1 MIKISPSRLSA
12 DFARLGEEVRAVDEA
27 GADFIH
33 LDVMDGHFVPNITIG
48 PLVVEA
54 VRRVTKLP
62 LDVHLMI
69 SEPDKYI
76 ADFASAG
83 ADYLTVHAEVLP
95 HLHRTI
101 QVIREKGMKPGVV
114 LNPSTPLGVLDHVL
128 RDVDMVLL
136 MSVNPGFG
144 GQSFIP
150 ESLGKIRKLRR
161 TIDQWS
167 LETLLEVDGGIKTDN
182 AADIARAGADVLV
195 SGSGI
200 FGAKDYR
207 EAIGLMRA
215 RAQKAWDERS

>member
-1 MIKISPSRLSA
+1 MIKISPSMLSA
-12 DFARLGEEVRAVDEA
+12 DFSRLGEEVRAIDAA

-48 PLVVEA
+48 PMVVEA
-54 VRRVTKLP
+54 VRKVTALP

-76 ADFASAG
+76 NDFASAG
-83 ADYLTVHAEVLP
+83 SDYLTVHAEVLP

-101 QVIREKGMKPGVV
+101 QAIREKKMKPGVV
-114 LNPSTPLGVLDHVL
+114 LNPSTPLNVLDHVL
-128 RDVDMVLL
+128 GDIDMVLI

-150 ESLGKIRKLRR
+150 DSLNKIRKLRR
-161 TIDQWS
+161 IIEQRC
-167 LETLLEVDGGIKTDN
+167 LQTLIEVDGGVKTGN
-182 AADIARAGADVLV
+182 AAEIARAGANVLV

-200 FGAKDYR
+200 FGADDYA
-207 EAIGLMRA
+207 EAIRLMRA